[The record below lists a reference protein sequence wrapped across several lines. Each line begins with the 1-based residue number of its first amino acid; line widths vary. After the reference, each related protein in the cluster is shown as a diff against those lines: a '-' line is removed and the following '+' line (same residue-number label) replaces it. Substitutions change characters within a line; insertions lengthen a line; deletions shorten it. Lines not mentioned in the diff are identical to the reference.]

1 MVLTN
6 PSNVDAYASLNP
18 HFPAAFA
25 ALREMAAGNCPTGR
39 YPVLEDT
46 VFINVLEYD
55 THPAQ
60 GALMEVHRSYI
71 DVMWVVSGQEQIGIC
86 PVEEMAVTKAYDPA
100 GDAAL
105 GTLAEGST
113 TLRMVPG
120 SVCILFP
127 EDAHAPGLD
136 APETNHVR
144 KLIAKVR
151 VV

>member
-105 GTLAEGST
+105 GTLADPLPGGCPCTGSGCPGNKPCPEAHCKSPGRLRKEQEKWKT
-113 TLRMVPG
+113 TM
-120 SVCILFP
+120 
-127 EDAHAPGLD
+127 
-136 APETNHVR
+136 
-144 KLIAKVR
+144 
-151 VV
+151 